1 MSWLVEI
8 GSEQQTE
15 YSVSAVGRINGNSMN
30 RLFFPLCSMG
40 TRLLSAN
47 DPNRIQIILVGKF
60 EGAWRWH
67 CSRRLSP
74 PVLPVNFVGYE
85 YSVSTWIDRISPN
98 VFSSRNNFNNFPEF
112 RWSAIGESPWTRR
125 TADPH
130 RPVLTINFRVHVLGP
145 IGGFSCQIIIGLRK
159 CHKI

>member
-1 MSWLVEI
+1 MNNRRNIPFLRSVE
-8 GSEQQTE
+8 
-15 YSVSAVGRINGNSMN
+15 SMETQWIA
-30 RLFFPLCSMG
+30 FFSRFVRWEL
-40 TRLLSAN
+40 RLLSAN